1 MKCKRCGCDFPNI
14 EYFKKGCSHC
24 ETPDEMYK
32 REMDKLRCL
41 TNKNEEKEE
50 INKYIITVNEKCVA
64 FYEVYGKDK
73 KEAEKYF
80 FDNVARLTQQPI
92 GFQKEIENILSIEK
106 AKERKP
112 F

>member
-1 MKCKRCGCDFPNI
+1 MKCKRCGFDFPNI

-41 TNKNEEKEE
+41 MSDE
-50 INKYIITVNEKCVA
+50 IGEDISKYIITVNEKCTA
-64 FYEVYGKDK
+64 FYEVFGKNK

-80 FDNVARLTQQPI
+80 FDNLARLSQQPL
-92 GFQKEIENILSIEK
+92 GFQKEIENVVCIEK
-106 AKERKP
+106 AKDKKP